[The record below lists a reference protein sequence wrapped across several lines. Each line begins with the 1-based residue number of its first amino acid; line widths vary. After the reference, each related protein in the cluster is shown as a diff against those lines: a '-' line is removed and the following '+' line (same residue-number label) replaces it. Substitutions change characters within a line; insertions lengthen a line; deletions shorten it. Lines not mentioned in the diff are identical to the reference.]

1 MEVNSAKI
9 AKATIW
15 YTISNIILRG
25 ISLFTAPIFTRL
37 LSTTDYGIAGNF
49 VSWCSIV
56 SCFTELGLST
66 AILRGK
72 IDFRKEYKFFL
83 SSIQTLEIIWST
95 FFSLIIFLSIDFW
108 VKFMIMDKICIVV
121 MLIYLTFYPAVTNIQ
136 IDYRF
141 DYKYKQIVAI
151 SVLNTIG
158 TVGCSL
164 GLIFYWKNQRYLG
177 RIMGMV
183 LPSVILGLIFAIKI
197 LREGKNRVNIEY
209 WRYALKLSLPMIP
222 HGLAMIVLGQIDR
235 IMIVKFCGESKAGI
249 YTFGYSYA
257 ILISIITNAIS
268 DAVKPQQYE
277 MLENRK
283 IKQLAE
289 FSYKLIFLG
298 VLLSVVLIGVAP
310 EALRIL
316 GTEEYYDSRWV
327 IFPVAIGTIMQYMYQ
342 FFGTVEIYCRKTYF
356 MALGSIG
363 AAFLNYYLNLWL
375 IPQYGYIAAAYTTLI
390 SYIILMYFHYFASR
404 FSYKNEIYNF
414 LIVSSI
420 SIVAVGVGFGL
431 NMLYN
436 TTFLLRYTVLI
447 IVIIVT
453 SYVLR
458 DTIKSVMSQFRKS
471 KKV

>member
-1 MEVNSAKI
+1 
-9 AKATIW
+9 
-15 YTISNIILRG
+15 
-25 ISLFTAPIFTRL
+25 
-37 LSTTDYGIAGNF
+37 
-49 VSWCSIV
+49 
-56 SCFTELGLST
+56 
-66 AILRGK
+66 
-72 IDFRKEYKFFL
+72 
-83 SSIQTLEIIWST
+83 
-95 FFSLIIFLSIDFW
+95 
-108 VKFMIMDKICIVV
+108 
-121 MLIYLTFYPAVTNIQ
+121 
-136 IDYRF
+136 
-141 DYKYKQIVAI
+141 
-151 SVLNTIG
+151 
-158 TVGCSL
+158 
-164 GLIFYWKNQRYLG
+164 
-177 RIMGMV
+177 
-183 LPSVILGLIFAIKI
+183 
-197 LREGKNRVNIEY
+197 
-209 WRYALKLSLPMIP
+209 
-222 HGLAMIVLGQIDR
+222 
-235 IMIVKFCGESKAGI
+235 
-249 YTFGYSYA
+249 
-257 ILISIITNAIS
+257 
-268 DAVKPQQYE
+268 